1 LSCAASPDPDG
12 GPDGDPSTDAV
23 MMSDFTHLTWDG
35 AGWTAGATSAA
46 ANLVH
51 ATDARLDAFIDASAS
66 CRIFVDVESWD
77 SNEGV
82 SPISLTSSL
91 QGAMATWDASGSRY
105 VIDGLLGSP
114 IFGDEDALTVEYE
127 GTEEVLES
135 PPGFDD
141 ANALLGDPAGAAT
154 PFFAPDGTFDGV
166 FVYAVASGGS
176 VGDSGALCWYDA
188 STMEL
193 DGAFRRTEL
202 LDEATVEGLDGQGL
216 AVTQISV
223 AYMTLAFADGL
234 FPEQER
240 PAPLQAGRMIS
251 VSATDLSF

>member
-1 LSCAASPDPDG
+1 MT
-12 GPDGDPSTDAV
+12 PSEQLIRLIRET
-23 MMSDFTHLTWDG
+23 
-35 AGWTAGATSAA
+35 A
-46 ANLVH
+46 ANRGLNT
-51 ATDARLDAFIDASAS
+51 AALA
-66 CRIFVDVESWD
+66 
-77 SNEGV
+77 NEAGIPRSELKHV
-82 SPISLTSSL
+82 L
-91 QGAMATWDASGSRY
+91 SG
-105 VIDGLLGSP
+105 
-114 IFGDEDALTVEYE
+114 EDALTVEYE

-251 VSATDLSF
+251 VAATDLSF